1 MKSPLIH
8 RWGRAR
14 ERRPQAGVTMIL
26 VAMAMVA
33 IIAMAALSIDVVT
46 LYLSRMEAQRA
57 ADAGALAAVRVIS
70 LSGITG
76 DPSNTSGYWNDIC
89 GTSGTATEAAYAA
102 ATQTI
107 NRVAPTTAQIS
118 IKYSANGA
126 SPNTSCV
133 GLTNFGINPQVT
145 VQVTRDSLPT
155 FFSRIWGN
163 TGNTVTATAAA
174 EALNPSNSGSVS
186 GSIVPVWPRCV
197 KPWIVPNYD
206 PLNPSSACNTNCAN
220 FVDPTT
226 GQIVHRGISLNGG
239 NANGVIGETF
249 WLVADCNQTG
259 GTCPGSVG
267 LRANP
272 PQANYTGPGLPWVQT
287 TPANLLYLPA
297 QAPSTAPVAVPSG
310 PGCTDN
316 GAYWEAIAGCDQTT
330 QYKCGARFANTV
342 DLSENPVS
350 SNDTT
355 DGVACLIHEG
365 SPTASQPDGQDTF
378 DVFAA
383 PSVFPFQIQAG
394 SSNPLGLSGTQITAS
409 NSIVSL
415 PIYDQT
421 NPATINGTGTTTV
434 TIVGFL
440 QVFINS
446 VDAWGNVKVTVLN
459 VAGCG
464 NGTNA
469 TGTALAGSSPVPVRL
484 ITPP

>member
-1 MKSPLIH
+1 
-8 RWGRAR
+8 
-14 ERRPQAGVTMIL
+14 MIL

-57 ADAGALAAVRVIS
+57 ADAGALGAAKIIS
-70 LSGITG
+70 LSGING
-76 DPSNTSGYWNDIC
+76 DPSNTSGDWAQIC
-89 GTSGTATEAAYAA
+89 GGSTGTATEAAYAA

-107 NRVAPTTAQIS
+107 NRVAPTTAQITVN
-118 IKYSANGA
+118 YSANGA
-126 SPNTSCV
+126 APNASCV
-133 GLTNFGINPQVT
+133 GLTNFGVNPEVT
-145 VQVTRDSLPT
+145 VQVTRTSLPT
-155 FFSRIWGN
+155 FFSRVWGN
-163 TGNTVTATAAA
+163 TGNTVTATATA
-174 EALNPSNSGSVS
+174 EAFNPSNSASVT
-186 GSIVPVWPRCV
+186 GGNIIPVRPRCV

-206 PLNPSSACNTNCAN
+206 PLNPNNSCTAANCAN
-220 FVDPTT
+220 FVNTTT
-226 GQIVHRGISLNGG
+226 GQIVNPGISTGGG

-249 WLVADCNQTG
+249 WLAPDCHHTG
-259 GTCPGSVG
+259 GNCTTRV
-267 LRANP
+267 NP
-272 PQANYTGPGLPWVQT
+272 PQPNYYPSGPVQT
-287 TPANLLYLPA
+287 YLEAPPSVQYLPG
-297 QAPSTAPVAVPSG
+297 QAPATTPVAVPS
-310 PGCTDN
+310 CSYDLDDN
-316 GAYWEAIAGCDQTT
+316 YAEAIAGCDQTT
-330 QYKCGARFANTV
+330 QYKCGSQLGNTV

-365 SPTASQPDGQDTF
+365 SPTAGQPDGQDTLSP
-378 DVFAA
+378 FAA
-383 PSVFPFQIQAG
+383 PSSFPFQMEAG
-394 SSNPLGLSGTQITAS
+394 SANPLISGNLSSGTQITAS

-446 VDAWGNVKVTVLN
+446 VDQWGNVNVTVLN

-464 NGTNA
+464 NGTKG